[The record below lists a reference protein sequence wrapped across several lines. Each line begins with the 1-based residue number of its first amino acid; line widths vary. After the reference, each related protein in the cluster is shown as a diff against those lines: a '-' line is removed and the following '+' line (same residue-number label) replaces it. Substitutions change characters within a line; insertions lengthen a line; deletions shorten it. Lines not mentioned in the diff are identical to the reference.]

1 MNATRIARF
10 GFFAIGIVLLGAAL
24 SLVLYN
30 LNEDQK
36 SGEQAQNLL
45 AEVKREIP
53 DETQPTEAKK
63 YDLFSEY
70 ETEPAIE
77 EPILEIDGQ
86 TYIGVIAIP
95 ELGIELPVISEWS
108 YPNLKSAPCR
118 YQGTA
123 FDRDMILIAHNYQT
137 HFGRIS
143 ELHSGSEI
151 VFTDAA
157 GKIYAYEVNNIEN
170 IVGTDIESMEFGS
183 ADSWDLTLFTC
194 TISGQSRV
202 TVRAFLKPEEEN

>member
-36 SGEQAQNLL
+36 SGQQAQNLL
-45 AEVKREIP
+45 IEVKNQIP
-53 DETQPTEAKK
+53 DETQPTEEKK
-63 YDLFSEY
+63 YDLFAEY
-70 ETEPAIE
+70 ETESVME
-77 EPILEIDGQ
+77 EPVLEVDGQ
-86 TYIGVIAIP
+86 TYIGVITIP
-95 ELGIELPVISEWS
+95 ELEIELPVISEWS

-123 FDRDMILIAHNYQT
+123 FDRNMILIAHNYRT
-137 HFGRIS
+137 HFGKIS

-151 VFTDAA
+151 IFTDAA
-157 GKIYAYEVNNIEN
+157 GKIYAYEVNNIET
-170 IVGTDIESMEFGS
+170 IAGTDIESMEFGS
-183 ADSWDLTLFTC
+183 ADGWDLTLFTC

-202 TVRAFLKPEEEN
+202 TVRAVLKPEEK

>member
-1 MNATRIARF
+1 MNTVRIAKF
-10 GFFAIGIVLLGAAL
+10 GLIATGIVLLVTAL
-24 SLVLYN
+24 SLVRHN
-30 LNEDQK
+30 LREDQQ

-45 AEVKREIP
+45 TAVRNEIP

-63 YDLFSEY
+63 YDLFAEY
-70 ETEPAIE
+70 EKETTPE
-77 EPILEIDGQ
+77 EPVLEIDGQ
-86 TYIGVIAIP
+86 AYIGVVAIP
-95 ELGIELPVISEWS
+95 EIGIELPVLSEWS

-123 FDRDMILIAHNYQT
+123 YEHDMILIAHNYRS

-151 VFTDAA
+151 LFTDAA
-157 GKIYAYEVNNIEN
+157 GKVYQYEVNNIEN
-170 IVGTDIESMEFGS
+170 IAGTDIESMEFGS
-183 ADSWDLTLFTC
+183 GDGWDLTLFTC

-202 TVRAFLKPEEEN
+202 TVRAFLKPEA